1 MALHI
6 ETPLIQSIPI
16 GKVSGRKVFLK
27 MDALQPAGSFK
38 LRGIGRLCEERARE
52 GAKRFIAPSGG
63 NAGYAAAWAAREL
76 GLSALVV
83 VPETTSEEAK
93 NAIRD
98 LGGEVMV
105 HGSNWNDSNEL
116 ALSMV
121 AEDRQSAYIH
131 PYEDPVMWDGH
142 GTIIDEAFR
151 QGPRPDAIVLSVGG
165 GGLLSGV
172 VAGMDRNGWE
182 EVPVIACETA
192 GADCFAQA
200 LAAGEVVE
208 LKGITSVATSLGA
221 KSVTKH
227 VLKLAES
234 HNIRS
239 FVGSD
244 RSAVSACRKF
254 LDDHRVLVE
263 PACGVSLAA
272 VYENSSLLGDSE
284 NVLVIVCG
292 GIGISSAKL
301 SSLEKA
307 VG

>member
-1 MALHI
+1 MALHV
-6 ETPLIQSIPI
+6 ETPLIQSIPL

-38 LRGIGRLCEERARE
+38 LRGIGLLCEERARE

-76 GLSALVV
+76 GLYALVV

-98 LGGEVMV
+98 LGGEVQV

-121 AEDRQSAYIH
+121 AEDPQSAYIH
-131 PYEDPVMWDGH
+131 PFEDPVMWDGH

-172 VAGMDRNGWE
+172 VAGMDRNGWKDI
-182 EVPVIACETA
+182 PVIACETE
-192 GADCFAQA
+192 GADCFAKA
-200 LAAGEVVE
+200 LAAGQVVE

-221 KSVTKH
+221 KAVSKH
-227 VLKLAES
+227 ALELTEN

-272 VYENSSLLGDSE
+272 VYENSPLLEDAE
-284 NVLVIVCG
+284 KILVIVCG